1 MRVAPPDL
9 PGAQTTD
16 SPIDRALALL
26 LANETEAALRW
37 AAATVERDPSMP
49 SALVIT
55 CRLLEQMGRPEAA
68 VEGFEL
74 AVRRAIDGAN
84 LPLAV
89 AAIGDLRA
97 LGRRRRQ
104 ATSTTWRAPSAWA
117 PTASTETEAPP
128 PPLPNFEG
136 FQPLSSF
143 LTGPALTSKATQIIH
158 AAKRDYDEVAGSEI
172 LLTAPLPLFSA
183 MPKDA
188 LRDLVGAFEMITV
201 PAGHAVIAEG
211 EEGAEAYIVAR
222 GELEVLRRDGEED
235 GKPPIML
242 ARLVSGALF
251 GEMALLSRAPRAASV
266 VATRPSILLVA
277 KREALED
284 VAEGRPEVGVEL
296 AAHCRRRMVAN
307 LGRTSPV
314 LVAVPPQERTM
325 LVERFETRI
334 FEKGEKLVDAG
345 AGRGGAAP
353 RRVGPGRRRGA
364 RRRRVGRP
372 RDALAGRDGRR
383 GRARPAPQGERGR
396 HRGAP
401 DGDAVSPA
409 RGVHLAH
416 PGPPGRPPRP
426 LHDGRSAGRRD
437 RASRSTTRRP
447 RWRTTTCSCDFRLRD
462 AGGDHGGRVRARA
475 RARVRARCA
484 GDRPRPAFTAQEA
497 RQARR
502 LALVIAIVVG
512 FFVLELGG
520 AILADSVVLQA
531 DALHLLM
538 DVLALGVSL
547 FAMRLAVRR
556 PTPRFT
562 YGLRR
567 AEPVAAI
574 FSAVLVLSTTVVH
587 RDRGDRRAARARG
600 APGRDHAGGRDDGA
614 ARQRP
619 ERLAAARRD
628 RPSPRAPRRPGQPG
642 GARSGTRPRPRPP

>member
-37 AAATVERDPSMP
+37 AAATVERAPSMP

-74 AVRRAIDGAN
+74 SVRRAIDGAN

-97 LGRRRRQ
+97 LGVDVRSHLD
-104 ATSTTWRAPSAWA
+104 ALASAFCLG
-117 PTASTETEAPP
+117 SDRITETEAPP

-158 AAKRDYDEVAGSEI
+158 TAKREYDEAAGSEI

-183 MPKDA
+183 MPKEA

-201 PAGHAVIAEG
+201 PAGHCVIQEG
-211 EEGAEAYIVAR
+211 EEGSEAYIVAR
-222 GELEVLRRDGEED
+222 GELEVLRRAGDD
-235 GKPPIML
+235 DDKPPIML

-277 KREALED
+277 KREALEA
-284 VAEGRPEVGVEL
+284 VAEGRPEVAVEL

-334 FEKGEKLVDAG
+334 YEKGEKLVT
-345 AGRGGAAP
+345 
-353 RRVGPGRRRGA
+353 
-364 RRRRVGRP
+364 
-372 RDALAGRDGRR
+372 
-383 GRARPAPQGERGR
+383 QG
-396 HRGAP
+396 
-401 DGDAVSPA
+401 
-409 RGVHLAH
+409 
-416 PGPPGRPPRP
+416 
-426 LHDGRSAGRRD
+426 
-437 RASRSTTRRP
+437 
-447 RWRTTTCSCDFRLRD
+447 
-462 AGGDHGGRVRARA
+462 
-475 RARVRARCA
+475 
-484 GDRPRPAFTAQEA
+484 QEA
-497 RQARR
+497 AG
-502 LALVIAIVVG
+502 LHLVASGQVAVVTHDSD
-512 FFVLELGG
+512 E
-520 AILADSVVLQA
+520 SVVLASLSPGETVGEVALVLRRKANA
-531 DALHLLM
+531 DVIAVHPTVTLFLPREEFISLIQDHPGVLHGLYM
-538 DVLALGVSL
+538 T
-547 FAMRLAVRR
+547 AVRR
-556 PTPRFT
+556 DDETAIALNNAP
-562 YGLRR
+562 
-567 AEPVAAI
+567 AAI
-574 FSAVLVLSTTVVH
+574 A
-587 RDRGDRRAARARG
+587 
-600 APGRDHAGGRDDGA
+600 DDY
-614 ARQRP
+614 
-619 ERLAAARRD
+619 LLL
-628 RPSPRAPRRPGQPG
+628 
-642 GARSGTRPRPRPP
+642 